1 MTVVVWRFNSCM
13 VHKSFYQR
21 VVNIIKSIPEGR
33 VATYG
38 QIAQYAGSPRAARQ
52 VAYILHA
59 SSGKEN
65 LPWHRV
71 VNSKGG
77 ISLKPRRGFELQ
89 KQLLEREG
97 IIFDEED
104 HIDLKKYAWLP

>member
-1 MTVVVWRFNSCM
+1 MKKT
-13 VHKSFYQR
+13 FYQR
-21 VVNIIKSIPEGR
+21 VVDIIKKIPHGK

-38 QIAQYAGSPRAARQ
+38 QVARYAGNPQAARQ

-71 VNSKGG
+71 INSKGS
-77 ISLKPRRGFELQ
+77 ISLKPRRGYELQ
-89 KQLLEREG
+89 KQLLEKEG
-97 IIFDEED
+97 VVFNRDD
-104 HIDLKKYAWLP
+104 CIDLQQFLWLP

>member
-1 MTVVVWRFNSCM
+1 MRR
-13 VHKSFYQR
+13 SFYQR
-21 VVNIIKSIPEGR
+21 VIEIIKNIPEGK

-38 QIAQYAGSPRAARQ
+38 QIAAYAGNPRAARQ
-52 VAYILHA
+52 VAYILHS

-77 ISLKPRRGFELQ
+77 ISLKPRRGYELQ
-89 KQLLEREG
+89 KQLLKEEG
-97 IIFDEED
+97 ITFKENDCIDLED
-104 HIDLKKYAWLP
+104 HLWLR

>member
-1 MTVVVWRFNSCM
+1 MP
-13 VHKSFYQR
+13 KSFYQR
-21 VVNIIKSIPEGR
+21 VVDIIKSIPEGR

-38 QIAQYAGSPRAARQ
+38 HIARHAGNPRAARQ

-59 SSGKEN
+59 SSEKEN

-77 ISLKPRRGFELQ
+77 ISLKPRHGYELQ
-89 KQLLEREG
+89 KQMLEDEG
-97 IIFDEED
+97 IVFDDED
-104 HIDLKKYAWLP
+104 RINLEHDGWLP